1 MWSVTRPG
9 VVLYVFTLLAQ
20 YMDLDPAREAKA
32 EPHLDL
38 SVALTRPHLGVLLSL
53 SVLLTLI
60 PSGHFAAEDVKA
72 KLSELNQK
80 WEALKAK
87 ASQRRQD
94 LEDSLQ
100 AQQYFADA
108 NEAESWMREKEPI
121 VGSTD
126 YGKDE
131 DSAEVSQT

>member
-1 MWSVTRPG
+1 MVSVGISGLSGSLCWSLRSLTVSVG
-9 VVLYVFTLLAQ
+9 V
-20 YMDLDPAREAKA
+20 
-32 EPHLDL
+32 
-38 SVALTRPHLGVLLSL
+38 
-53 SVLLTLI
+53 
-60 PSGHFAAEDVKA
+60 SGHFAGEEVKA
-72 KLSELNQK
+72 KLSDLHSR
-80 WEALKAK
+80 WDTLKSK

-121 VGSTD
+121 VGSLD

-131 DSAEVSQT
+131 DSAEVWDLRQRCVALFML

>member
-9 VVLYVFTLLAQ
+9 VVLYVLTLLAQ
-20 YMDLDPAREAKA
+20 YMDLDPAREAEA
-32 EPHLDL
+32 EPRLDL